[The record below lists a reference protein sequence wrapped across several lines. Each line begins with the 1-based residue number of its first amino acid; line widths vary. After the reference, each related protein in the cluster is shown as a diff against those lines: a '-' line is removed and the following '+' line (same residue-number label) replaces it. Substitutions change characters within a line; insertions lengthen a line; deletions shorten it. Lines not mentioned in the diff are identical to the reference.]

1 MAKPLNPFNFPPIFF
16 STNLFVAMNQKHA
29 LCHKTFIGALLCLS
43 FYICLATNVS
53 AQTRNSYSLQELINI
68 ALESSPQV
76 LAARDQARA
85 IKGQVS
91 IARAI
96 PNPEFEVST
105 GQQRSATGSLT
116 VGNVSSWAVTQPLD
130 MPYTRYPRVNAA
142 EANLRAAEA
151 TRVAFEIE
159 TISRVQQRFYELMRR
174 QAESKAADEDLS
186 LTKEIRD
193 RMQLRYDVGETA
205 RFELIRAQTE
215 FLNAQIAQESSR
227 LRIEQARSQLRQV
240 VGHSVAADYAV
251 VAEQPKTEVL
261 PPLNILLSEIQS
273 QSPDI
278 QKARAEV
285 EASES
290 KLSFEKNSRLPRL
303 SFKASQ
309 YNDPNFTDR
318 LYGLVVSIPIWDF
331 KSGQVAEAEANASK
345 AKNQLNAQSQSLDQ
359 QLETAYKLYQIASYQ
374 VKVLD
379 QEVVEL
385 ASSARRIAEVSYR
398 YGERGM
404 LEYLDAQRTFRAA
417 RNDLIKARF
426 DLAAVITEIQRLRAN
441 PEWLAKIEGGK

>member
-1 MAKPLNPFNFPPIFF
+1 M
-16 STNLFVAMNQKHA
+16 
-29 LCHKTFIGALLCLS
+29 C
-43 FYICLATNVS
+43 
-53 AQTRNSYSLQELINI
+53 
-68 ALESSPQV
+68 
-76 LAARDQARA
+76 
-85 IKGQVS
+85 
-91 IARAI
+91 
-96 PNPEFEVST
+96 
-105 GQQRSATGSLT
+105 
-116 VGNVSSWAVTQPLD
+116 
-130 MPYTRYPRVNAA
+130 
-142 EANLRAAEA
+142 
-151 TRVAFEIE
+151 
-159 TISRVQQRFYELMRR
+159 
-174 QAESKAADEDLS
+174 
-186 LTKEIRD
+186 IRD
-193 RMQLRYDVGETA
+193 SLP
-205 RFELIRAQTE
+205 
-215 FLNAQIAQESSR
+215 
-227 LRIEQARSQLRQV
+227 
-240 VGHSVAADYAV
+240 ADYTV
-251 VAEQPKTEVL
+251 ISEQPKIEVL
-261 PPLNILLSEIQS
+261 PPLNILMAEIQS
-273 QSPDI
+273 QSPDL
-278 QKARAEV
+278 QKAKAEV

-359 QLETAYKLYQIASYQ
+359 QLETAYKLYQMASYQ

-426 DLAAVITEIQRLRAN
+426 DLASVVTEIQRLRAN

>member
-1 MAKPLNPFNFPPIFF
+1 MPEWTHEFKITRIYNKTQPIIGY
-16 STNLFVAMNQKHA
+16 
-29 LCHKTFIGALLCLS
+29 CHWWEIKDNG
-43 FYICLATNVS
+43 
-53 AQTRNSYSLQELINI
+53 
-68 ALESSPQV
+68 
-76 LAARDQARA
+76 ARDDNSFWKN
-85 IKGQVS
+85 IKG
-91 IARAI
+91 
-96 PNPEFEVST
+96 T
-105 GQQRSATGSLT
+105 
-116 VGNVSSWAVTQPLD
+116 LD
-130 MPYTRYPRVNAA
+130 MKVCGVNSQWVKD
-142 EANLRAAEA
+142 LVLKRAAEEFQPHIIEKLDKIIQPWYLG
-151 TRVAFEIE
+151 TDEFIPTNEYKKKSIVFNHREGIYTGSEWFFETMDELWNERQDFEVWTSLKDMKKPYTKYIGHADRSVYMNQLGQAHFGVGCFQ
-159 TISRVQQRFYELMRR
+159 TYSAWSMSTTDGLSRGVPYLLPNKLCYPEM
-174 QAESKAADEDLS
+174 
-186 LTKEIRD
+186 
-193 RMQLRYDVGETA
+193 VG
-205 RFELIRAQTE
+205 
-215 FLNAQIAQESSR
+215 
-227 LRIEQARSQLRQV
+227 
-240 VGHSVAADYAV
+240 ADYPLLYNDRKEFE
-251 VAEQPKTEVL
+251 EQSLKKGDGLLWQTMEDREY
-261 PPLNILLSEIQS
+261 ILLTEIQS
-273 QSPDI
+273 QSPDM

-345 AKNQLNAQSQSLDQ
+345 AKNQLNAQSQSLEQ
-359 QLETAYKLYQIASYQ
+359 QLETAYKLYQIATYQ

-385 ASSARRIAEVSYR
+385 AFSARRIAEVSYR

-426 DLAAVITEIQRLRAN
+426 DLATVITEIQRLRAN